1 MQGSEKIRL
10 ATVGTGYFSRFHYAA
25 WARIPEVELLG
36 VCSVDNDSMS
46 DVVDQYDV
54 AFSNNNFTAMLDEV
68 KPDLVDI
75 ITPPDT
81 HTEFVMACVER
92 GITVICQ
99 KPFTQNYQQ
108 AKALVEQIKA
118 HNGQVIIHENFRFQP
133 WYIKL
138 KSLLEQN
145 VLGQLY
151 QVTFSLRPGDGQG
164 PQAYLERQ
172 PYFQQM
178 ERFLIHETAIHFI
191 DVFRYLFG
199 EMTSVFADLRRINP
213 VIKGEDAGLLVF
225 NFENGTRGLLDGNRL
240 SDHNAK
246 NCRLTMGEMR
256 IEGEK
261 GVLSL
266 SGDGKISFRIC
277 GDTQMLN
284 IAYEWLDCDFGGD
297 SVYNLQRYV
306 IDQLMQGAYVVN
318 NAQDYLQ
325 NLKIAELAYQSNASR
340 KALDCNH
347 DEVS

>member
-1 MQGSEKIRL
+1 MIGSEKIRL
-10 ATVGTGYFSRFHYAA
+10 ATVGTGYFSRFHYSA
-25 WARIPEVELLG
+25 WSRIPEVDLVG
-36 VCSVDNDSMS
+36 ICSLDPVSKAEVKS
-46 DVVDQYDV
+46 QYKV
-54 AFSNNNFTAMLDEV
+54 PNSGTNFAMMLDEL

-81 HTEFVMACVER
+81 HTEFVMACVDR
-92 GITVICQ
+92 GIPVICQ
-99 KPFTQNYQQ
+99 KPFTRSYQE
-108 AKALVEQIKA
+108 AAELVDKIKA
-118 HNGQVIIHENFRFQP
+118 NNGQVIIHENFRFQP

-164 PQAYLERQ
+164 PQAYMERQ

-178 ERFLIHETAIHFI
+178 ERFLVHETAIHLI
-191 DVFRYLFG
+191 DVFRYLLG

-213 VIKGEDAGLLVF
+213 AIKGEDAGLLVF
-225 NFENGTRGLLDGNRL
+225 SFENGARGLLDGNRL
-240 SDHNAK
+240 SDHGAE

-266 SGDGKISFRIC
+266 NGDGQVCLRNKGEPQTSKVSYDWI
-277 GDTQMLN
+277 
-284 IAYEWLDCDFGGD
+284 DCDFGGD

-306 IDQLMQGAYVVN
+306 IDQLMQGAPIVN
-318 NAQDYLQ
+318 NAEDYLV
-325 NLKIAELAYQSNASR
+325 NLKIAELAYQSNALR
-340 KALDCNH
+340 KSLDCDM
-347 DEVS
+347 DEVR